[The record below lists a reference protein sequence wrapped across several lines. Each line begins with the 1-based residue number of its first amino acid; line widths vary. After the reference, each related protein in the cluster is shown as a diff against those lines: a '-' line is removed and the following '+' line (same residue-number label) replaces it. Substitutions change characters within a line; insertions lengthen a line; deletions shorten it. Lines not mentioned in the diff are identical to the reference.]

1 MVSNHAWKDY
11 KKARGCGWSCSSPW
25 QNKMREASW
34 KWATCPQMLRQ
45 RCYFSVDQIWSYE
58 RHHSEVNFKG
68 LQTKGGSKRPQE
80 RNFWGY
86 FCTKKGTVKFSE
98 NTGKAGGINS
108 QQLCIYLVLTA
119 STPDDPLAH
128 PCATTFFYPISSF
141 PGPYSG
147 EREVKGPSH
156 SHYHC
161 RLPCLGQ
168 AQRRR
173 GKVL

>member
-11 KKARGCGWSCSSPW
+11 KKARGCGWSCSSLW

-34 KWATCPQMLRQ
+34 KWATCPQMLGQ
-45 RCYFSVDQIWSYE
+45 RCYFSVARYDPLRDIQKSIL
-58 RHHSEVNFKG
+58 K
-68 LQTKGGSKRPQE
+68 GSKLREGQKDFKREISGDISAPRKVQSSSL
-80 RNFWGY
+80 
-86 FCTKKGTVKFSE
+86 KIH
-98 NTGKAGGINS
+98 TGKAGGINS

-128 PCATTFFYPISSF
+128 PCATTFFHPISCF